1 MKAAEEHMENSPD
14 GGVSSRGEGHVEK
27 SPLYRR
33 MAIVM
38 HVVIFL
44 YAASFWIQVGVMP
57 VSRAR
62 AKYE

>member
-1 MKAAEEHMENSPD
+1 MKDAEEHMENSPD
-14 GGVSSRGEGHVEK
+14 GGVPSSREGYAER
-27 SPLYRR
+27 SPLYKRLA
-33 MAIVM
+33 MVM

-62 AKYE
+62 AD